1 MYMAGVPMSFYS
13 FTEPMRRKRT
23 EFRAD
28 DAMDRDPLKRRPNF
42 G

>member
-13 FTEPMRRKRT
+13 FAVPMRRKRA
-23 EFRAD
+23 EFHSD